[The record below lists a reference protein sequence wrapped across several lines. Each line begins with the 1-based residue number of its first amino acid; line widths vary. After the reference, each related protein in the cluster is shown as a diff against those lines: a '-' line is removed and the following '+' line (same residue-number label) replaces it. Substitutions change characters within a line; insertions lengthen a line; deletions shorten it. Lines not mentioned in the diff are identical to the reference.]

1 MIDVD
6 QDMKI
11 YFLLPK
17 KKLILTT
24 LSLFL
29 LTGCATGNNQVNQ
42 SSYIEGNGAI
52 TVIDKGSRSPA
63 PVIKGELLNG
73 DSYQE
78 KIGNVLVLNVW
89 ASWCA
94 PCRAEAPILQEL
106 SENFPDVQFLGVLTR
121 DNLESAQ
128 AFINRFEITFPSLRN
143 DDILLEFNKILIP
156 NAIPATLLIDQDG
169 LVAARISGEVTYSGT
184 AKLLEDLLNE

>member
-1 MIDVD
+1 MS
-6 QDMKI
+6 QELRN
-11 YFLLPK
+11 YFLLEK
-17 KKLILTT
+17 KRLVLIAF
-24 LSLFL
+24 SLFL
-29 LTGCATGNNQVNQ
+29 LTGCATGDNQISQ

-52 TVIDKGSRSPA
+52 TVIDKGSRAPSPT
-63 PVIKGELLNG
+63 IKGELLTGEN
-73 DSYQE
+73 YQE
-78 KIGNVLVLNVW
+78 KLGKILVLNVW

-106 SENFPDVQFLGVLTR
+106 SEKFPDVQFLGVLTR

-128 AFINRFEITFPSLRN
+128 AFIKRFEITFPSLKN
-143 DDILLEFNKILIP
+143 DDILLQFNKILIP
-156 NAIPATLLIDQDG
+156 NAIPTTLLIDKNG

>member
-1 MIDVD
+1 
-6 QDMKI
+6 MKI
-11 YFLLPK
+11 YFLSPK
-17 KKLILTT
+17 KKLISIT

-42 SSYIEGNGAI
+42 NSYIEGNGAI
-52 TVIDKGSRSPA
+52 TVIEKSSRSPA

-156 NAIPATLLIDQDG
+156 NAIPTTLLIDQDG

>member
-1 MIDVD
+1 VIDVG

-128 AFINRFEITFPSLRN
+128 AFISRFEITFPSLRN

-156 NAIPATLLIDQDG
+156 NAIPTTLLIDQDG

>member
-1 MIDVD
+1 MIDVG

-121 DNLESAQ
+121 DNLQSAQ
-128 AFINRFEITFPSLRN
+128 AFISRFEITFPSLRN

-156 NAIPATLLIDQDG
+156 NAIPTTLLIDQDG

>member
-1 MIDVD
+1 MIDVG

-128 AFINRFEITFPSLRN
+128 AFITRFEITFPSLRN

-156 NAIPATLLIDQDG
+156 NAIPTTLLIDQDG

>member
-52 TVIDKGSRSPA
+52 TVINKGSRSPA

-128 AFINRFEITFPSLRN
+128 AFITRFEITFPSLRN

-156 NAIPATLLIDQDG
+156 NAIPTTLLIDQDG

>member
-128 AFINRFEITFPSLRN
+128 AFITRFEITFPSLRN

-156 NAIPATLLIDQDG
+156 NAIPTTLLIDQDG

>member
-1 MIDVD
+1 MR
-6 QDMKI
+6 K
-11 YFLLPK
+11 YLLSPK
-17 KKLILTT
+17 KKLISIA

-29 LTGCATGNNQVNQ
+29 LTGCATGNTQVNQ

-52 TVIDKGSRSPA
+52 TVIEKGSRSPA
-63 PVIKGELLNG
+63 PLIKGELLNG
-73 DSYQE
+73 DNYQE
-78 KIGNVLVLNVW
+78 KIGNILVLNVW

-121 DNLESAQ
+121 DNLQSAQ
-128 AFINRFEITFPSLRN
+128 AFIDRFQITFPSLRN

-156 NAIPATLLIDQDG
+156 NAIPTTLLIDQDG

-184 AKLLEDLLNE
+184 AKLIEDLLNE

>member
-1 MIDVD
+1 VIDVG

-121 DNLESAQ
+121 DNLQSAQ
-128 AFINRFEITFPSLRN
+128 AFISRFEITFPSLRN

-156 NAIPATLLIDQDG
+156 NAIPTTLLIDQDG

>member
-1 MIDVD
+1 VIDVG

-52 TVIDKGSRSPA
+52 TVINKGSRSPA

-128 AFINRFEITFPSLRN
+128 AFITRFEITFPSLRN

-156 NAIPATLLIDQDG
+156 NAIPTTLLIDQDG